1 MAVGNLEFIKSES
14 GTSVASLS
22 VTDCFSDKYDVYE
35 IYITS
40 YEQSAVADSRFSL
53 LDSGGSEITSA
64 SYDSCFLGLQSSAT
78 FTEGRQTAQ
87 TNFRDFSYN
96 ITNYAESIG
105 VKIVMYN
112 PYDSS
117 SYTFCQWQ
125 SSLYETGVSGEG
137 RKGIGVLKSAQTCTG
152 IKFFS
157 SSGNLDDVQ
166 VSIFGVK

>member
-1 MAVGNLEFIKSES
+1 MATNLEFIKSAS
-14 GTSVASLS
+14 GTSVSSLS
-22 VTDCFSDKYDVYE
+22 VTDCFSADYDVYE
-35 IYITS
+35 IYVTS

-64 SYDSCFLGLQSSAT
+64 NYDSCYLALSSSSA

-87 TNFRDFSYN
+87 THFRDFSFSV
-96 ITNYAESIG
+96 TNYAYTIG

-117 SYTFCQWQ
+117 SYTSCQWQ
-125 SSLYETGVSGEG
+125 SAYYQTGSASQGK
-137 RKGIGVLKSAQTCTG
+137 KGIGVLKSAQTCTG
-152 IKFFS
+152 IKFFGS
-157 SSGNLDDVQ
+157 TGNLNDVQ

>member
-1 MAVGNLEFIKSES
+1 MPVGNLEFIKSAS
-14 GTSVASLS
+14 GTSVSSLS
-22 VTDCFSDKYDVYE
+22 VTDCFSADYDVYE

-64 SYDSCFLGLQSSAT
+64 SYDSCYLALQSNAT

-87 TNFRDFSYN
+87 NHFRDFSYS
-96 ITNYAESIG
+96 ITNYADTIG

-112 PYDSS
+112 PYDNS

-125 SSLYETGVSGEG
+125 SAYYQTGSASKGK
-137 RKGIGVLKSAQTCTG
+137 KGIGVLKSAQTCTG

-157 SSGNLDDVQ
+157 NTGNLDDVK